1 MRVRGRCDKL
11 GRKNQGSSY
20 LAFLLMI
27 LALALPLLTSC
38 STKTST
44 EEARVTKG
52 PPAEIK
58 LLCWVG
64 YDEPDFLQAFEKK
77 HNIKVNTQTYV
88 GGDEMVDLLTK
99 SRGEYD
105 VVIMDPEYIK
115 KLQAAGRLQVLSPE
129 EFSFDDYLEP
139 LQQFPLCWIDGKLYA
154 VFVRYGI
161 DGIAYNTEHLTAEDV
176 KSYSILWN
184 RKVKGRVGVWD
195 WYLPN
200 MGCISRYLGNE
211 KTPYAIGDKEFT
223 QLKKKLLELKPQVG
237 SLDRKPDA
245 LIAALADGKVW
256 VVPTAGEWVAGTLM
270 LQGKPVDWVVPEEGG
285 VMWTETIGIP
295 DDAPHTQLA
304 KKFIRWIQTP
314 EAQELLSRR
323 SAYFANCANFKAYKL
338 MTPQMKDALKV
349 HNKEEALALLSR
361 VCMRQLP
368 QNQPEQKWQDAW
380 QAFKDAK

>member
-1 MRVRGRCDKL
+1 MKAGAHYGKYL
-11 GRKNQGSSY
+11 ILLLLL
-20 LAFLLMI
+20 LAF
-27 LALALPLLTSC
+27 AVPLLTSC

-44 EEARVTKG
+44 TQT
-52 PPAEIK
+52 PAPNAASPEIK

-64 YDEPDFLQAFEKK
+64 YDEPDFLEAFEKK
-77 HNIKVNTQTYV
+77 HHITVKTQTYV
-88 GGDEMVDLLTK
+88 GGDEMFNLLTK
-99 SRGEYD
+99 SKGEYD
-105 VVIMDPEYIK
+105 LVIMDPEYIK
-115 KLQAAGRLQVLSPE
+115 KLQIAGRLQVLNPE

-161 DGIAYNTEHLTAEDV
+161 DGIAYNTEHLTADDV
-176 KSYSILWN
+176 KSYSILWDP
-184 RKVKGRVGVWD
+184 KVKGRVGVWD

-211 KTPYAIGDKEFT
+211 KTPYAIGDKEFA
-223 QLKKKLLELKPQVG
+223 QLKKKLLALKPQVG
-237 SLDRKPDA
+237 SLDREPDA

-270 LQGKPVDWVVPEEGG
+270 LQGKPVDWVVPKEGG

-295 DDAPHTQLA
+295 NDAPHTQLA
-304 KKFIRWIQTP
+304 KTFILWIQTP

-323 SAYFANCANFKAYKL
+323 SAYFANCANFKAYEL

-349 HNKEEALALLSR
+349 HNKEEALSLLSR

-368 QNQPEQKWQDAW
+368 QNQPEKKWQDAW

>member
-1 MRVRGRCDKL
+1 MQHQ
-11 GRKNQGSSY
+11 NQYHGS
-20 LAFLLMI
+20 
-27 LALALPLLTSC
+27 
-38 STKTST
+38 
-44 EEARVTKG
+44 ARSKG
-52 PPAEIK
+52 TPPEIK

-64 YDEPDFLQAFEKK
+64 YDEPDFLEAFQKR
-77 HNIKVNTQTYV
+77 HNIKVVTQTYV
-88 GGDEMVDLLTK
+88 GGDEMVNLLSK
-99 SRGEYD
+99 SKGEYD
-105 VVIMDPEYIK
+105 LVIMDPEYIK
-115 KLQAAGRLQVLSPE
+115 KLQTAGRLQALNPE

-161 DGIAYNTEHLTAEDV
+161 DGIAYNTEHLTADDV
-176 KSYSILWN
+176 KSYSILWDP
-184 RKVKGRVGVWD
+184 KVKGRVGVWD

-211 KTPYAIGDKEFT
+211 KTPYGIGDKEFA
-223 QLKKKLLELKPQVG
+223 QLKKKLLALKPQVG

-245 LIAALADGKVW
+245 LIQALADGKVW

-270 LQGKPVDWVVPEEGG
+270 LQGKPIDWVVPKEGG

-295 DDAPHTQLA
+295 NDAPHPQLA
-304 KKFIRWIQTP
+304 KTFIQWIQTP

-323 SAYFANCANFKAYKL
+323 SAYFANCANFKAYEL

-368 QNQPEQKWQDAW
+368 QNQPEQKWRDAW
-380 QAFKDAK
+380 QEFKDAK